1 MPQASCHE
9 RDLFEQCAAGDR
21 AARDAL
27 VERFMPLARSVARRY
42 FQSGEP
48 FDDLIQVACL
58 GLVQAVDRFDPARG
72 VSFSSYAVPTI
83 LGEIKRHFRD
93 RTWAVHV
100 PRALNELSLKVD
112 EIVRRRTQ
120 AEGHAPTVATL
131 CEATGA
137 SEEQVLEA
145 LEVGRARRLPSL
157 DAKARRGVDDDAT
170 ATVGEL
176 IASPRADRDCE
187 ERDARLLIQP
197 LLKSLAPRDELIVRL
212 RYERD
217 MTQAEIGEL
226 IGVSQMQVS
235 RLLRRALSTMHDRG
249 AVEPDEPAT
258 VRPLVAA

>member
-1 MPQASCHE
+1 MPQASLHE
-9 RDLFEQCAAGDR
+9 RDLFEQCAGGDR

-27 VERFMPLARSVARRY
+27 VERFLPLARSVARRY
-42 FQSGEP
+42 AQSNEP
-48 FDDLIQVACL
+48 LEDLVQVACI
-58 GLVQAVDRFDPARG
+58 GLVQALNRFDPARG

-112 EIVRRRTQ
+112 ELVRRRTQ
-120 AEGHAPTVATL
+120 ADGHAPTVAAL

-137 SEEQVLEA
+137 SEEAVLEA

-157 DAKARRGVDDDAT
+157 DAKARRGADDEAT
-170 ATVGEL
+170 TSVGDL
-176 IASPRADRDCE
+176 IPSPRADRDGE
-187 ERDARLLIQP
+187 ERDARLFMQP

-235 RLLRRALSTMHDRG
+235 RLLRRALVTMSDRG
-249 AVEPDEPAT
+249 ADAPAA
-258 VRPLVAA
+258 VRPLAAA